1 MASASTT
8 GVPTCVR
15 VRERNSG
22 MDDGH
27 MLLQEEEEEDVHRGE
42 EEDVHRGEEEDA
54 HREEEVAEADIL
66 EAEEV
71 EAVR

>member
-15 VRERNSG
+15 VSERNSG

-27 MLLQEEEEEDVHRGE
+27 MLLQEE

>member
-15 VRERNSG
+15 VRERLVTASG

-27 MLLQEEEEEDVHRGE
+27 MLLQEEEEDVHRG
-42 EEDVHRGEEEDA
+42 EEDA

-71 EAVR
+71 EVEAVS

>member
-1 MASASTT
+1 
-8 GVPTCVR
+8 
-15 VRERNSG
+15 

-71 EAVR
+71 R

>member
-15 VRERNSG
+15 VRERLVTASG

-27 MLLQEEEEEDVHRGE
+27 MLLQEEEEDG
-42 EEDVHRGEEEDA
+42 HRGEEEDA

-66 EAEEV
+66 EAEAEEV